1 MTDDMMSLRR
11 LLEKS
16 SDADLL
22 REMIGFT
29 AQRLMALEVKGLRVP
44 LPGNAR
50 PNASTSATATVTG
63 FGRRAPVRWN
73 CGSPS

>member
-1 MTDDMMSLRR
+1 MTDDMMSLQS

-16 SDADLL
+16 TDTDFL

-29 AQRLMALEVKGLRVP
+29 AQRLMALEVNGLTVL

-50 PNASTSATATVTG
+50 PNASTSGTATVTG
-63 FGRRAPVRWN
+63 YGRRAPVR
-73 CGSPS
+73 